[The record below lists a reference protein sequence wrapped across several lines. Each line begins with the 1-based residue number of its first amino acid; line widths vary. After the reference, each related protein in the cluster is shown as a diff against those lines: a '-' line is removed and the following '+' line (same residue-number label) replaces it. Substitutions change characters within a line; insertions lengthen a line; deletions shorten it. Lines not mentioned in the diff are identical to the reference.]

1 MAVFITKDGQRVN
14 VSDFELEQ
22 NPKLAENLTPAGT
35 DSASQQILT
44 GVETGAATVANLGS
58 AASQFA
64 GGVDAMGNPT
74 ETVAPVAPESLVP
87 GAFTP
92 EALQR
97 RSDNPLAALA
107 GTVAVEAPTLLIP
120 GAGEGWAARL
130 GIAAARGAASGA
142 IAEAGQDALTGE
154 TFSAKHAAFY
164 GLIGESLGALASAG
178 LGRLVRMT
186 GKAAPSALEVATLK
200 ASRADMADA
209 LGEPAESALKAAK
222 MADAA
227 PELIDQAVT
236 DLGEHLTAID
246 AKLSKAEENA
256 FSMASIKRNVS
267 SNTVAQSENLMSR
280 GIELEQVAKR
290 LATDGLDVV
299 PPPDPLPV
307 TQMGTPLDY
316 RPPTAAETQKEAADR
331 VLGEI
336 RRKLGS
342 ENIEAVNESQVGV
355 RGRKGLGTRS
365 SETQKAK
372 IDAMSPESRLEFR
385 SNLEDQAAQARRTP
399 FHSTAD
405 DTAPSLYRRKV
416 ESSGSFADKLQ
427 AATDELLSK
436 RTSADMY
443 GTLRKLTA
451 ELHDA
456 APPNLPDYA
465 RAALG
470 ALDDSLADEP
480 TWGNVAKL
488 AAESRVNQAARGG
501 FAADALAD
509 VSSRRAKIAE
519 LFKDGADRTQFNAY
533 LDSAEA
539 AAKTSVAKGLR
550 KSVDA
555 ARAALATGDDAST
568 SKLLRDTF
576 SEKAPDLAGRLA
588 GKVVRGVIKG
598 GLGAVGLHGGLAGG
612 MAGMALGE
620 AVAPFFE
627 QAAARFTT
635 EGVAPVLR
643 KLSQSAQTQ
652 VATAGRAL
660 SNGAL
665 RSSMSTIGSL
675 GAPTMSAGIA
685 GFMGSHDSIRSAYN
699 EKIGVLQDIKRDPS
713 LLVGELDDSI
723 GALAATHPELHAE
736 IVVKHFQALNYLQ
749 TKIPETVGV
758 SLTSPSGVPPSSIA
772 IRQFALYH
780 SGATDPASV
789 VTDVRNNRVRQE
801 QLESLRTVWPEVYN
815 DLKQSTL
822 AGMASSRPTVQQR
835 MRMDLLF
842 DFGPALD
849 AGLSWSLALV
859 MDGETEGDARAQ
871 AARAGKGP
879 RGRSTPATLAQQP
892 QGLAA
897 LSNPQTEHV

>member
-1 MAVFITKDGQRVN
+1 MAVFRTAGGQTVE
-14 VSDFELEQ
+14 VSDFQLAQ
-22 NPKLAENLTPAGT
+22 NPKLAEGLTPVTTSG
-35 DSASQQILT
+35 ASQEILT

-64 GGVDAMGNPT
+64 GDVDAMGNPT
-74 ETVAPVAPESLVP
+74 ETVAPVAPEALVP

-97 RSDNPLAALA
+97 RADNPLSALA

-142 IAEAGQDALTGE
+142 IAEAGQDAITGE

-164 GLIGESLGALASAG
+164 GLIGESLGALANAG
-178 LGRLVRMT
+178 IGRLVRMT
-186 GKAAPSALEVATLK
+186 GKVAPSALEVATLK
-200 ASRADMADA
+200 ASRADIADA
-209 LGEPAESALKAAK
+209 LGEPAESALKVQK
-222 MADAA
+222 MAEAA
-227 PELIDQAVT
+227 PELVDQAVT
-236 DLGEHLTAID
+236 DLGEHLAAVD
-246 AKLSKAEENA
+246 AKLTKAEEA
-256 FSMASIKRNVS
+256 SFSAASIKRNVS
-267 SNTVAQSENLMSR
+267 SNTVAQSESLMSR
-280 GIELEQVAKR
+280 GIELEQAAKR
-290 LATDGLDVV
+290 LISDGLDEA
-299 PPPDPLPV
+299 PKAELPT

-316 RPPTAAETQKEAADR
+316 RPPTAAETQKEAAAR

-342 ENIEAVNESQVGV
+342 ENIDAVNEAQIGI

-365 SETQKAK
+365 SAK
-372 IDAMSPESRLEFR
+372 QVAAIDAMSPEARLEFR

-399 FHSTAD
+399 FHARAD

-416 ESSGSFADKLQ
+416 ESSGSFADKMQ
-427 AATDELLSK
+427 AGVDELLSK
-436 RTSADMY
+436 RTGAEMY
-443 GTLRKLTA
+443 GALRRLTA

-470 ALDDSLADEP
+470 SLDESLADEP
-480 TWGNVAKL
+480 TWGNVAKM
-488 AAESRVNQAARGG
+488 AIDAKASSAARGG
-501 FAADALAD
+501 FSAD
-509 VSSRRAKIAE
+509 VLSDAAARRGKIAA
-519 LFKDGADRTQFNAY
+519 LFEDGADRTQLNAY

-539 AAKTSVAKGLR
+539 AAKGSVDKGLR
-550 KSVDA
+550 KSVEG
-555 ARAALATGDDAST
+555 ARAALSMGDDAST
-568 SKLLRDTF
+568 SALLRDTF
-576 SEKAPDLAGRLA
+576 AEKSPGLAKRVA
-588 GKVVRGVIKG
+588 KKVLHGVLSA
-598 GLGAVGLHGGLAGG
+598 GLGAIGLHGGIAGG
-612 MAGMALGE
+612 VAGYALGE
-620 AVAPFFE
+620 AAAPFVE

-643 KLSQSAQTQ
+643 KLSQSATTQ
-652 VATAGRAL
+652 ISTAGRAL
-660 SNGAL
+660 SNGPL
-665 RSSMSTIGSL
+665 RSSMSTIATL
-675 GAPTMSAGIA
+675 GASTMSAGIA
-685 GFMGSHDSIRSAYN
+685 GFMGSHDSLRSAYN
-699 EKIGVLQDIKRDPS
+699 EKISVLQDIQRDPS
-713 LLVGELDDSI
+713 LLIGELDDSI

-736 IVVKHFQALNYLQ
+736 IVAKHYQAIAFVQ
-749 TKIPETVGV
+749 SKVPETVGV
-758 SLTSPSGVPPSSIA
+758 SISSPSGVPASNLA
-772 IRQFALYH
+772 IRQLALYY
-780 SGATDPASV
+780 SGATDPSSV

-801 QLESLRTVWPEVYN
+801 QIEALKVVWPEVYA

-822 AGMASSRPTVQQR
+822 AGMASSKPTVQQR

-859 MDGETEGDARAQ
+859 MDGERAGDAQ
-871 AARAGKGP
+871 AMAAKASSAP
-879 RGRSTPATLAQQP
+879 RGRSTPATLAKQP